1 MNLKTWAQLRI
12 SKVRKHCSLDYY
24 VDYFQMYLLSKGLIL
39 FRYYL
44 EKVCKVS
51 HPKMS
56 KTELAFAN
64 QKKSAF
70 SGQDLSRK
78 GSVDEPIQ
86 DLVAFINSLP
96 QYFTTSSCSGRILL
110 FADIPSEVLLILKLQ
125 YKNIKTA

>member
-1 MNLKTWAQLRI
+1 
-12 SKVRKHCSLDYY
+12 
-24 VDYFQMYLLSKGLIL
+24 
-39 FRYYL
+39 
-44 EKVCKVS
+44 
-51 HPKMS
+51 MS
-56 KTELAFAN
+56 KTELPFAN

-110 FADIPSEVLLILKLQ
+110 FADIPSEVLILKLQ
-125 YKNIKTA
+125 YENIRGA